1 MKITLICV
9 GKLSLPFIK
18 QGADEYVQ
26 RLKRFVP
33 LQIIELKEEKRGG
46 KKADI
51 HFVRHSEAKLIL
63 AKIPKGSYAVALD
76 ETGKQ
81 VNSVKFAHKLEQHMN
96 RSTANVCFIIGGA
109 YGLADELKR
118 HCNELL
124 SLSDMT
130 FTHQMAR
137 LFLLEQIYRGFTII
151 RNEPYH
157 NS

>member
-18 QGADEYVQ
+18 QGAEEYEQ
-26 RLKRFVP
+26 RLKRFAP

-46 KKADI
+46 KKADVNFI
-51 HFVRHSEAKLIL
+51 RQSEAEQIL
-63 AKIPKGSYAVALD
+63 AKVPSGAYLIGLD

-81 VNSVKFAHKLEQHMN
+81 ASSEKFAVKIEQHMN
-96 RSTANVCFIIGGA
+96 QGTANMCLIIGGA
-109 YGLADELKR
+109 YGLTDKLR
-118 HCNELL
+118 HQCNELL
-124 SLSDMT
+124 SLSQMT

-157 NS
+157 NR

>member
-18 QGADEYVQ
+18 QGAAEYEQ
-26 RLKRFVP
+26 RLKRFAP
-33 LQIIELKEEKRGG
+33 LNIIELKEEKRGG
-46 KKADI
+46 KKADVNFI
-51 HFVRHSEAKLIL
+51 RQSEADQIM
-63 AKIPKGSYAVALD
+63 AKIPNGAYLIGLD

-81 VNSVKFAHKLEQHMN
+81 ASSERFATRIEQHMN
-96 RSTANVCFIIGGA
+96 QGTANICLIIGGA
-109 YGLADELKR
+109 YGLTDKLRK

-124 SLSDMT
+124 SLSAMT

-137 LFLLEQIYRGFTII
+137 LFLLEQLYRGFTII

-157 NS
+157 NR

>member
-1 MKITLICV
+1 VKITIICV

-18 QGADEYVQ
+18 HGADEYEQ
-26 RLKRFVP
+26 RLKRFTS
-33 LQIIELKEEKRGG
+33 LEIFELKEEKRGG

-51 HFVRHSEAKLIL
+51 NFIRQSEAEQIL
-63 AKIPKGSYAVALD
+63 AKAPKGAYLIALD

-81 VNSVKFAHKLEQHMN
+81 ASSEKFAKKIEQHMN
-96 RSTANVCFIIGGA
+96 QGTANLCYIIGGA
-109 YGLADELKR
+109 YGLTDKLKQQ
-118 HCNELL
+118 CNELI
-124 SLSDMT
+124 SLSEMT

-157 NS
+157 NR

>member
-18 QGADEYVQ
+18 NGSEEYEK
-26 RLKRFVP
+26 RLKRFTSVD
-33 LQIIELKEEKRGG
+33 IIELKEEKRGG
-46 KKADI
+46 KKADVNFI
-51 HFVRHSEAKLIL
+51 RQSEAERIL
-63 AKIPKGSYAVALD
+63 AKVPNGSYLIALD

-81 VNSVKFAHKLEQHMN
+81 ASSEKFAKRIEQHMN
-96 RSTANVCFIIGGA
+96 RGTANLCLIIGGA
-109 YGLADELKR
+109 YGLTDKLKQQ
-118 HCNELL
+118 CNELL
-124 SLSDMT
+124 SLSEMT

-157 NS
+157 NR